1 MKKASRGIS
10 LVLAALL
17 AGLVGC
23 GGTTDDPKD
32 TKSGETTTEIESGG

>member
-10 LVLAALL
+10 LILAALM
-17 AGLVGC
+17 AGLVSC

-32 TKSGETTTEIESGG
+32 TKSGGTTTEVESGG